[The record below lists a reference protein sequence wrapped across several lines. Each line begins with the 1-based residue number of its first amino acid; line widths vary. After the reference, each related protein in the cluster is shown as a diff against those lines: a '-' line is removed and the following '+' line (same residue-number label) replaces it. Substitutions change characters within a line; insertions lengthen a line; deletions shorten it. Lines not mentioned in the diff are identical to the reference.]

1 MSNFGLTF
9 RNSKW
14 SDYAI
19 KNVTL
24 NSRVSFFRLIFN
36 AFMIIVMITLAISI
50 TYYYNPQLQFNELT
64 YQFWS
69 FFDETL
75 YLIGFLL
82 WVISYS
88 FVFVSKIIHDKI
100 FNFFYQTSNI
110 SDSQK
115 INTSSIPLTNV
126 KYKPSQ
132 HMYSPLFLSWLNN
145 TTTNELT
152 SSSIEELA
160 KSNTELHNW
169 NIYQQVFKT
178 LYLASYNLSNINN
191 TININNINSK
201 DVYTINNFVNQFNTS
216 LLIDESKPNTP
227 NNYFVTDSNNIWNLN
242 TFSSELNK
250 YNNLVLAKTGS
261 FYLND
266 LSFNKINQLV
276 TSSPELASLTSSMLN
291 QTKVIKWN
299 RWLYRYNVLH
309 RKTVKNSHKLTMV
322 KKLITTGFYDSSLT
336 SNNIWASDFFSKNN
350 QSTGLIHSQFNT
362 LYKNTFNNNNKDST
376 VFNSI
381 SLNSMTTPIN
391 MLQFYEKSYFWFIK
405 RFYLFNTLDTNNIS
419 SDVIKSK
426 PTLITSTVDQ
436 KQQSSNLFNLILNG
450 MLRSNSLT
458 NSSLNPT
465 YLNTYISSL
474 KKPNQ
479 LNVSNDKDVSILIT
493 ELDLLNTDNLELL
506 LNLNN
511 NITSLDNNVSFFNL
525 NNYHNDYLTNTHLV
539 LNLQKHPKK
548 HNLNSHYTHIDNKL
562 LIDLYLLAT
571 TNTSN

>member
-132 HMYSPLFLSWLNN
+132 HMYSPLFLSWLNT

-201 DVYTINNFVNQFNTS
+201 DAYTINNFVNQFNTS

-465 YLNTYISSL
+465 YLNTDISSL

-562 LIDLYLLAT
+562 LIDLYLLST

>member
-88 FVFVSKIIHDKI
+88 FVFFSKIIHDKI

-132 HMYSPLFLSWLNN
+132 HMYSPLFLSWLNT

-511 NITSLDNNVSFFNL
+511 NITSLNNNVSFFNL

-562 LIDLYLLAT
+562 LIDLYLLST

>member
-75 YLIGFLL
+75 YLVGFLL

-132 HMYSPLFLSWLNN
+132 HMYSPLFLSWLNT

-479 LNVSNDKDVSILIT
+479 LNVSNDKDISILIT

-511 NITSLDNNVSFFNL
+511 NITSLNNNVSFFNL

-562 LIDLYLLAT
+562 LIDLYLLST

>member
-132 HMYSPLFLSWLNN
+132 HMYSPLFLSWLNT

-216 LLIDESKPNTP
+216 LLVDELKPNTP

-436 KQQSSNLFNLILNG
+436 KQQSSTLFNLILNG

-511 NITSLDNNVSFFNL
+511 NITSLNNNVSFFNL

-562 LIDLYLLAT
+562 LIDLYLLST

>member
-132 HMYSPLFLSWLNN
+132 HMYSPLFLSWLNT

-562 LIDLYLLAT
+562 LIDLYLLST